1 MDFNCRVK
9 CACVIN
15 LSTLSKHGILSL
27 VAENPV
33 FINDLQQEAQLLFQQ
48 IQNQQDSQQVPSLP
62 VQKIYSQS
70 GAWYCSLKNNIVIAL
85 LVTSSYPMPS
95 AMRLLR
101 QIEELLKRQIQS
113 GKYEFQPLEPNVR
126 NLLTQYDR
134 DPFADDKIEI
144 TCKSVDSIQGL
155 MEENLRK
162 FQMNQE
168 QLHVIHHKSED
179 ISQMANQFQK
189 GATAVNNKQN
199 WAAYVA
205 IGIFGALVIGV
216 IIYLFL

>member
-33 FINDLQQEAQLLFQQ
+33 FINDLQQEAQLLYQQ
-48 IQNQQDSQQVPSLP
+48 ILNQQDQQNVPSLP

-70 GAWYCSLKNNIVIAL
+70 EAWYCSLKNNIVISL
-85 LVTSSYPMPS
+85 LVTSTYPMAS
-95 AMRLLR
+95 AMRLLK
-101 QIEELLKRQIQS
+101 QVEELLKKQIQS
-113 GKYEFQPLEPNVR
+113 GKYEFQSLEPNVR

-134 DPFADDKIEI
+134 DPFTDDKIEI

-155 MEENLRK
+155 MEENIRK

-168 QLHVIHHKSED
+168 QLHVIHHKSAD

-189 GATAVNNKQN
+189 RATAVNNKSN
-199 WAAYVA
+199 WIIYMA
-205 IGIFGALVIGV
+205 IGIFGALVIGI
-216 IIYLFL
+216 IIYIFL